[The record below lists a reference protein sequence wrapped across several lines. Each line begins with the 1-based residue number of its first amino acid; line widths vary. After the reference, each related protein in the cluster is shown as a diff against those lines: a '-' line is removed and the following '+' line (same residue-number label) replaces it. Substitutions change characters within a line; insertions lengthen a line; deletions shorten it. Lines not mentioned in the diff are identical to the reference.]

1 MVTLITYIIQKLT
14 TVLVYI
20 EHLQPIWGEPILSFY
35 PLLLQLIN
43 LEAGK
48 HTAKDHCHRIINV
61 LLSDRMVCVAQQK
74 LIYQIIWFQSNL

>member
-1 MVTLITYIIQKLT
+1 MVTLNTYITQKPT

-20 EHLQPIWGEPILSFY
+20 EHLQPILGEPILSFY
-35 PLLLQLIN
+35 LLLLQLIN

-48 HTAKDHCHRIINV
+48 HTAKDRFHQIINV
-61 LLSDRMVCVAQQK
+61 LLLGRMVCVAQQK